1 MDAKGDM
8 TPEVA
13 GDVVVGYDGSQAAG
27 EAVRWAADLAVELGV
42 ALHVVRSWSITR
54 APKPKSMQ
62 PGYVPPL
69 EEFAAAVREDL
80 EGDIA
85 ALGLPQGCDL
95 RFHAVHGQSSAGLLK
110 TSVGARML
118 VVGARGAGGFR
129 GLGFGS
135 TADQVVR
142 NATVPV
148 VVVPVGRD

>member
-1 MDAKGDM
+1 MDAKGELK
-8 TPEVA
+8 PEVA

-27 EAVRWAADLAVELGV
+27 EAVRWAADLALELGV
-42 ALHVVRSWSITR
+42 PLHVVRSWSITR
-54 APKPKSMQ
+54 APRPKSMQ

-95 RFHAVHGQSSAGLLK
+95 RLHAVHGQSSAGLLK